1 MLRRLFDRL
10 RGTKAPE
17 DTPVS
22 SEAKAPGA
30 VDETP
35 PEAPDPDPPGDA
47 VETPPH
53 EQITEDNAPDAPVDP
68 EAVKAQAAEAIRT
81 VYDPEIPVNVYE
93 LGLIYD
99 LSVDE
104 AGTVD
109 IKMTL
114 TAPACPAAGF
124 LPGQVESVVQGVP
137 GVSDVR
143 LELVWDPPWGPDRMS
158 DAAKLE
164 LGML

>member
-1 MLRRLFDRL
+1 MLRRLLDRL
-10 RGTKAPE
+10 RGIKAPGGS
-17 DTPVS
+17 PVS

-35 PEAPDPDPPGDA
+35 PEAPDPDPPGEA
-47 VETPPH
+47 VETPSH
-53 EQITEDNAPDAPVDP
+53 EQIPEDSAPVPPVDP
-68 EAVKAQAAEAIRT
+68 EALKAQAVEAIRT

-104 AGTVD
+104 AGVVD

-124 LPGQVESVVQGVP
+124 LPGQVESVVRDVP
-137 GVSDVR
+137 GVRDAR